1 MKQSI
6 QLRLGQSLTM
16 TPQLQQAIRLLQL
29 STLDLQME
37 IRNILESNMMLE
49 VEEDNENESTN
60 EENDSLTETENKLE
74 ADAASLEDKDSLST
88 AEDLADET
96 LESALSAE
104 DEAIEYSSDATDS
117 IPEDLPIDSSWEDT
131 YDGSTSYSQPSHDG
145 SDSYEAQQSEPE
157 NLQDHLQWQLQFVH
171 FSDTD
176 QAIALAIIDSIDDDG
191 YLHINLEELGQG
203 LHSELDDDTR
213 VEVNEIE
220 AVLHRIQNFDPAGV
234 GARNLGECLLI
245 QLHQYPE
252 DTPLL
257 LKAEEL
263 IAGHL
268 DLLGNRDLA
277 QLMRKLKV
285 SECELNLI
293 ISLIQSLNP
302 RPGSLIAGTAPEYI
316 IPDLIVK
323 KHKGKWRVE
332 LNPDTMP
339 KIRVNSQYAN
349 LIRRNDNGDENN
361 CLKDHLQEARWFLK
375 SLQSRNET
383 LLKVG
388 TCIVERQRKFLEYGE
403 EAMKPL
409 VLREIAEIVEMH
421 ESTISRVTTQK
432 YMHTPRGIYEFKYF
446 FSSHVS
452 TNDGG
457 ECSSIAIRSMI
468 KKLIAAENP
477 AKPLSDSKIAGILVN
492 KGVQVAR
499 RTVAKYREAMSITPS
514 NERKRFA

>member
-1 MKQSI
+1 
-6 QLRLGQSLTM
+6 M

-145 SDSYEAQQSEPE
+145 RDSYEAQQSEPE

-191 YLHINLEELGQG
+191 YLHINLEELRQG
-203 LHSELDDDTR
+203 LNSELDEDSNVETR
-213 VEVNEIE
+213 EIE
-220 AVLHRIQNFDPAGV
+220 AVLHRIQNFDPVGV
-234 GARNLGECLLI
+234 GARNLAECLSI

-252 DTPLL
+252 DTHLL
-257 LKAEEL
+257 TQAEDL
-263 IAGHL
+263 ITRYL

-277 QLMRKLKV
+277 QLKRKLKV
-285 SECELNLI
+285 SESELEQI
-293 ISLIQSLNP
+293 IVLIQSLNP
-302 RPGSLIAGTAPEYI
+302 RPGSLISGAAPEYI
-316 IPDLIVK
+316 IPDLIVT
-323 KHKGKWRVE
+323 KHKDRWRVE

-339 KIRVNSQYAN
+339 KLRVNSQYAN

-375 SLQSRNET
+375 SLQSRSDTLQRVGET
-383 LLKVG
+383 
-388 TCIVERQRKFLEYGE
+388 IVKRQRLFLDYGDE
-403 EAMKPL
+403 GMKPM
-409 VLREIAEIVEMH
+409 VLRDIAEELEMH
-421 ESTISRVTTQK
+421 ESTISRVTT
-432 YMHTPRGIYEFKYF
+432 
-446 FSSHVS
+446 
-452 TNDGG
+452 N
-457 ECSSIAIRSMI
+457 
-468 KKLIAAENP
+468 
-477 AKPLSDSKIAGILVN
+477 
-492 KGVQVAR
+492 
-499 RTVAKYREAMSITPS
+499 
-514 NERKRFA
+514 